1 MTKLA
6 ILLSALLSASAASAE
21 DPYSSANH
29 PYSSANHFLPMC
41 RAAIAITDDPNGL
54 GRGISRGDARHC
66 LGLIEGME
74 ALATFNIFC
83 PPAGVTTG
91 QQMRVVIAFIEARP
105 QRLHEDFRLLAV
117 EALRQAWP
125 CKK

>member
-54 GRGISRGDARHC
+54 GRVKKVNSDDKVA
-66 LGLIEGME
+66 
-74 ALATFNIFC
+74 AL
-83 PPAGVTTG
+83 
-91 QQMRVVIAFIEARP
+91 
-105 QRLHEDFRLLAV
+105 
-117 EALRQAWP
+117 
-125 CKK
+125 